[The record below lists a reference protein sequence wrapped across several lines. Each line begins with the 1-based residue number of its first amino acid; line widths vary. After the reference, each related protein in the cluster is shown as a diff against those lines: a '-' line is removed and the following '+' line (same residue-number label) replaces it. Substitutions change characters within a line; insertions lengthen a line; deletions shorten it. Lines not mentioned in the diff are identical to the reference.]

1 MQESDP
7 QLPDADVPALAKT
20 TASAGGCSTL
30 GRRGRSANVR
40 VGVGVRSLP
49 PSFIQKFEDFIEN
62 ILFQQH
68 TLHMDITIWSILK
81 SD

>member
-1 MQESDP
+1 MGCKPWSCKESDTTE
-7 QLPDADVPALAKT
+7 QRNNKT

-49 PSFIQKFEDFIEN
+49 PSFIQKFEDFKGKRV
-62 ILFQQH
+62 LF
-68 TLHMDITIWSILK
+68 MED
-81 SD
+81 